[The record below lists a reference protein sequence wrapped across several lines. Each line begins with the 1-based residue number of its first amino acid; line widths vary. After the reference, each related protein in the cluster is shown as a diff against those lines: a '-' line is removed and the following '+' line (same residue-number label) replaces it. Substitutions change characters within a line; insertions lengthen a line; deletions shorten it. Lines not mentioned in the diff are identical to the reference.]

1 MRYILTFFLVTL
13 LVSSVSAVE
22 LDEDDVELRISG
34 TTDDSYSFSIYG
46 GESHTQELEVLV
58 FDSEVSGETL
68 DIQTVIEADE
78 EEYEGSLVETQH
90 PDTINVDYGSNFFDI
105 TTETS
110 HALRPVDLTVTTSVG
125 IAEDEEEEDE
135 EQQDDTD
142 EENGGAGGG
151 TPPDGDEDVD
161 DGEDTDDTDDT
172 DEDTGDDTDDT
183 DDSSDEDSDESD
195 EEVTVIDTDIDK
207 DEIRYPVR
215 DSMTQTSSLSVIN
228 FVSIVTIGI
237 FLLLMS

>member
-68 DIQTVIEADE
+68 DIQTVIEAGE

-110 HALRPVDLTVTTSVG
+110 HALRPVDLTIITSVG
-125 IAEDEEEEDE
+125 VAEEEEEDE

-142 EENGGAGGG
+142 DESGGAGGG
-151 TPPDGDEDVD
+151 TPSNGDEDVD
-161 DGEDTDDTDDT
+161 NGEDTDDTDDT
-172 DEDTGDDTDDT
+172 DEDTDDADDT

-207 DEIRYPVR
+207 DEIRYPIR
-215 DSMTQTSSLSVIN
+215 DSITQTSSLSVIN